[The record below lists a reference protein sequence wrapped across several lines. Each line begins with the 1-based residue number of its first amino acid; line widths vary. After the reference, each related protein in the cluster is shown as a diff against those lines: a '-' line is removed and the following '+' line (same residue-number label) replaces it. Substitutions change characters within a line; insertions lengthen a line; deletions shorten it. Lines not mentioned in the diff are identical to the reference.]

1 MLHIL
6 LCATIIYP
14 TPPSCVATTTSSP
27 SITTY
32 CDASHTLLSRMLSTL
47 PSILRHASFTL
58 PRSTPS
64 STAMLSRCANLYD
77 SGVARPSI
85 SASAPSIS
93 WLDTRPPPPVYHYA
107 KPSSTPSTPQHH
119 DSTSI
124 VAQPMQSSKTISN
137 IHHPSEGRVEG
148 NRPSM
153 HNPQQAT
160 GAIKKTIAH
169 TLPSEGRVEGN
180 RPSMHNPQQATGA
193 VGGTTTPTPF
203 FLPCPQG

>member
-14 TPPSCVATTTSSP
+14 TPPSYVATTTLSL

-32 CDASHTLLSRMLSTL
+32 CDASLTSLSRMPSTL
-47 PSILRHASFTL
+47 PSILRHESFIH

-64 STAMLSRCANLYD
+64 STATPSKCASLYD
-77 SGVARPSI
+77 SSVARPSI
-85 SASAPSIS
+85 SASAPSTS
-93 WLDTRPPPPVYHYA
+93 WLDTQPPPPVYHYA
-107 KPSSTPSTPQHH
+107 KPSSIPYTPQHH
-119 DSTSI
+119 DSTSTA
-124 VAQPMQSSKTISN
+124 AQPMQSSKTISN
-137 IHHPSEGRVEG
+137 TYHPSEGRVEG
-148 NRPSM
+148 NSPSM

-169 TLPSEGRVEGN
+169 TLPSEGRVEGDS
-180 RPSMHNPQQATGA
+180 PSMHNPQQATGA

-203 FLPCPQG
+203 FLPCP